1 MTRIVVEEVNFA
13 YMLLLS
19 KSMRF
24 TFLFSLMVSKLVLS
38 WQSVWK
44 MATSQNEWSD
54 APYRM

>member
-44 MATSQNEWSD
+44 MATSQN
-54 APYRM
+54 

>member
-19 KSMRF
+19 KSMHF

-38 WQSVWK
+38 WQSV
-44 MATSQNEWSD
+44 
-54 APYRM
+54 